1 MSFIPSTTIMNTEKL
16 RNLVADYDRAI
27 EEKKALSFEIDKLNL
42 RRNALYD
49 EIDKLTDRET
59 DLTKEIEKLLLD
71 LDEES
76 KIYIVGSWVFTIGAD
91 RRLSVSKGTQM

>member
-59 DLTKEIEKLLLD
+59 DLTKEIEKLL
-71 LDEES
+71 DEES